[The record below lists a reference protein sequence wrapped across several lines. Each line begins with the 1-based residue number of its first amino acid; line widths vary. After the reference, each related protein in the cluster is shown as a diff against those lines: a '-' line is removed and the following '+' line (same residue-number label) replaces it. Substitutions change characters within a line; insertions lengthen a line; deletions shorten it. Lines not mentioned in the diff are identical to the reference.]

1 MNNIREFLKNN
12 ILVTDGASGTYIS
25 SFIGRNSQPCELLN
39 ITNPELVL
47 RMHEQYVKAGAKI
60 ILTNTFSASIAG
72 NSLGEEFDK
81 TEKII
86 KAGIRVAK
94 EAAGEAAFVAADIG
108 PLPEASVSV
117 DVLEKEYHRI
127 IDTFLASGID
137 IFVFETFPSAD
148 FPTKLAKYIKL
159 HLPEAFIIISFA
171 VLPDGFSREGIKGQ
185 SLIDEVKKAGCA
197 DSAGFN
203 CCSGPA
209 HLLNFAKTVD
219 YGSLIPIMMPN
230 AGYPQR
236 EIDDISPNEACVTY
250 SGTPEYF
257 AEKISEAA
265 NNGFRIIGGCC
276 GTTPRHI
283 ELLSCSLKN
292 AYKSSAR
299 PIDTQ
304 EEKSVKRLHANK
316 FNLALA
322 ANKKTLIVEL
332 DPPFNSDISKIKEAA
347 ALLKATGIDAI
358 TVADSP
364 MARSRADSVIISAH
378 LKREI
383 GIEAIP
389 HICCRDKNINA
400 IKSSLIAAHIE
411 GIRNILAITGDPV
424 PDTDRGSVKSV
435 FNLNSVGLC
444 KFVKSLDSDIFKGDE
459 LSCGCALNVNVR
471 NISVELARLEKKIAA
486 GASFVLT
493 QPVFTQEAINAITE
507 AKKFGAKVIAGIFV
521 PVSYKNAIFLA
532 NEMPGFSIPDE
543 YIKRFDPDMSR
554 EDGEKAGIEI
564 SAEIM
569 EKVSP
574 VADGF
579 YLMVPFNRAAVAKQ
593 LIELAKNRGII

>member
-1 MNNIREFLKNN
+1 MINIQNFLKNN
-12 ILVTDGASGTYIS
+12 ILLADGAFGTYIS

-47 RMHEQYVKAGAKI
+47 RTHEQYVKAGAKI

-72 NSLGEEFDK
+72 KSLGGNFDT
-81 TEKII
+81 TEKIVN
-86 KAGIRVAK
+86 AGVNLAVK
-94 EAAGEAAFVAADIG
+94 AAGETAFVAADIG
-108 PLPEASVSV
+108 PLPEASASV
-117 DVLEKEYHRI
+117 DVLETEYHRI
-127 IDTFLASGID
+127 INTFLASGID

-148 FPTKLAKYIKL
+148 FPIKLAKYIKL
-159 HLPEAFIIISFA
+159 KSPQAFIIISFA
-171 VLPDGFSREGIKGQ
+171 VLPDGFSREGVKGQ
-185 SLIDEVKKAGCA
+185 GLIDKVKNAGCV

-209 HLLNFAKTVD
+209 HLLNFAKKVD
-219 YGSLIPIMMPN
+219 FGNLIPIIMPN

-236 EIDDISPNEACVTY
+236 VIDDISPKEANVAY

-257 AEKISEAA
+257 AEKLSEAVK
-265 NNGFRIIGGCC
+265 NGFRIIGGCC

-292 AYKSSAR
+292 ADKPLVQPVNTSK
-299 PIDTQ
+299 
-304 EEKSVKRLHANK
+304 EKSPKHFHDNK
-316 FNLALA
+316 FSTVLASD
-322 ANKKTLIVEL
+322 KKALIVEL

-347 ALLKATGIDAI
+347 ALLKSTYVDAI
-358 TVADSP
+358 TIADSP
-364 MARSRADSVIISAH
+364 MARSRADSVIIAAH

-411 GIRNILAITGDPV
+411 GIRNVLAITGDPV

-435 FNLNSVGLC
+435 FNFNSVGLC
-444 KFVKSLDSDIFKGDE
+444 KFIKSLDSDIFKGDKI
-459 LSCGCALNVNVR
+459 SCGCAFNVNVR
-471 NISVELARLEKKIAA
+471 NIGVELARLEKKVEA

-493 QPVFTQEAINAITE
+493 QPVFTQEAIDAIIE
-507 AKKFGAKVIAGIFV
+507 ARKIGAKVIAGIFI

-532 NEMPGFSIPDE
+532 NEMPGFSIPE
-543 YIKRFDPDMSR
+543 KYIKRFDPDMTR
-554 EDGEKAGIEI
+554 EEGEKVGIEI

-569 EKVSP
+569 EMVSP
-574 VADGF
+574 ATDGF
-579 YLMVPFNRAAVAKQ
+579 YLMVPFNRAPVAKQ
-593 LIELAKNRGII
+593 LIELAKKRGII